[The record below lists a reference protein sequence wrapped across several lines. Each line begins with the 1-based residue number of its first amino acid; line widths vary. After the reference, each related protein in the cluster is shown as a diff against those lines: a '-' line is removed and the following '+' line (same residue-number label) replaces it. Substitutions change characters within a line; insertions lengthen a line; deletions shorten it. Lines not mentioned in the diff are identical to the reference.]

1 MPNGTSTAVTEAT
14 RLGEIGFPEFTAKL
28 VKDVFDALLAATL
41 RQMEAYSEL
50 VAATAKTL
58 QEYVAENKHLVSG
71 EEVWDWLV
79 RNLPGPAAS
88 VAADPTP
95 EDATLVRKD
104 VALLVED
111 EVPKIRQ
118 KVDLGQSWLPSGNE
132 GSLTIDSTSKR
143 TKILTEQDVNMI
155 TAKVREII
163 AGNRYTLL
171 KQMVRMGIIRL
182 VVDYGEIETR
192 LTFTTWGM
200 SQRDRTE
207 QESRVRALRLS
218 YGRTA
223 QTAVGGNLSNAIN
236 VSRVVQTGLAA
247 NYTSVSVRTTSSID
261 RDVSGSK
268 VDIYARVLIRFKSDY
283 LALGG

>member
-14 RLGEIGFPEFTAKL
+14 RLTDIGFPEFTAKL

-50 VAATAKTL
+50 LAATAKTL
-58 QEYVAENKHLVSG
+58 QEYVAENKQLVSG

-79 RNLPGPAAS
+79 KNLPGPAAS
-88 VAADPTP
+88 VTDPKP
-95 EDATLVRKD
+95 EDATLVRVGVSFDPSKD
-104 VALLVED
+104 AEKAQLQKIHEKVGYPATMPTSSVTLD
-111 EVPKIRQ
+111 E
-118 KVDLGQSWLPSGNE
+118 
-132 GSLTIDSTSKR
+132 TA
-143 TKILTEQDVNMI
+143 VNAI
-155 TAKVREII
+155 TDKVREII

-171 KQMVRMGIIRL
+171 KEMVRMGIIRL

-192 LTFTTWGM
+192 LTFTTYGE
-200 SQRDRTE
+200 SQ
-207 QESRVRALRLS
+207 QLKAASAYQSRAFGISGGVSARFKAVQASVAAS
-218 YGRTA
+218 Y
-223 QTAVGGNLSNAIN
+223 S
-236 VSRVVQTGLAA
+236 
-247 NYTSVSVRTTSSID
+247 SVSVRTTSSID

>member
-58 QEYVAENKHLVSG
+58 DDYVAENKELVSG

-79 RNLPGPAAS
+79 KNLPGPAAS
-88 VAADPTP
+88 VAANPTP
-95 EDATLVRKD
+95 GDATLVRVGVK
-104 VALLVED
+104 LTED
-111 EVPKIRQ
+111 ENTNTKEITKIR
-118 KVDLGQSWLPSGNE
+118 KKLGWTTQNWDPQLDNNNQYQ
-132 GSLTIDSTSKR
+132 LRDA
-143 TKILTEQDVNMI
+143 DI
-155 TAKVREII
+155 TNITGRVREII

-171 KQMVRMGIIRL
+171 KEMVRMGIIRL

-223 QTAVGGNLSNAIN
+223 QTAVSGNLSNATN
-236 VSRVVQTGLAA
+236 VLRAVQTGLAA

-261 RDVSGSK
+261 RDASGSK

>member
-1 MPNGTSTAVTEAT
+1 MPNGTSAAVTEAT
-14 RLGEIGFPEFTAKL
+14 RLNEIGFPEFTAKL
-28 VKDVFDALLAATL
+28 VKDVFDTLLAATL
-41 RQMEAYSEL
+41 HQMQAYSEL

-58 QEYVAENKHLVSG
+58 EDYIAENKALVSG

-79 RNLPGPAAS
+79 KNLPGPAAS
-88 VAADPTP
+88 VTNPQP
-95 EDATLVRKD
+95 EDATLVRTG
-104 VALLVED
+104 VALSAE
-111 EVPKIRQ
+111 EITKIRE
-118 KVDLGQSWLPSGNE
+118 KTGLPASWSPTGTNPSN
-132 GSLTIDSTSKR
+132 SLKDTD
-143 TKILTEQDVNMI
+143 DVNTI
-155 TAKVREII
+155 TDKVREII

-171 KQMVRMGIIRL
+171 KEMVSMGIIRL

-207 QESRVRALRLS
+207 LESRVRALGLS

-223 QTAVGGNLSNAIN
+223 QTAVSGNLSKAIN
-236 VSRVVQTGLAA
+236 VLRAVQTVLAA

-261 RDVSGSK
+261 RDASGSK

-283 LALGG
+283 QALGG

>member
-14 RLGEIGFPEFTAKL
+14 RLNDIGFPEFTAKL
-28 VKDVFDALLAATL
+28 VNDVFDVLLGATL
-41 RQMEAYSEL
+41 HQMEAYSEL

-58 QEYVAENKHLVSG
+58 QEYVAENKQLVSG

-79 RNLPGPAAS
+79 KNLPGPAES
-88 VAADPTP
+88 VTDPKP
-95 EDATLVRKD
+95 EDATLVRVGVSFDLEKNAEKAQLQKIHD
-104 VALLVED
+104 KVNYPATMPTSGSVTLD
-111 EVPKIRQ
+111 ENAV
-118 KVDLGQSWLPSGNE
+118 N
-132 GSLTIDSTSKR
+132 TITD
-143 TKILTEQDVNMI
+143 
-155 TAKVREII
+155 KVREII

-171 KQMVRMGIIRL
+171 KEMVRMGIIRL

-192 LTFTTWGM
+192 LTFTTYGESL
-200 SQRDRTE
+200 SQK
-207 QESRVRALRLS
+207 
-218 YGRTA
+218 TA
-223 QTAVGGNLSNAIN
+223 NTLNTKAFAATAN
-236 VSRVVQTGLAA
+236 VQTGKAINKWVKVSAAA

>member
-1 MPNGTSTAVTEAT
+1 VTEAT

-58 QEYVAENKHLVSG
+58 RDYVAENKELVSG

-79 RNLPGPAAS
+79 KNLPGPAAS
-88 VAADPTP
+88 VAANPTP
-95 EDATLVRKD
+95 EDATLVRKG
-104 VALLVED
+104 VALLVDD

-118 KVDLGQSWLPSGNE
+118 KVGLAEDWLPSGNE
-132 GSLTIDSTSKR
+132 GSLRIDDSTSKS
-143 TKILTEQDVNMI
+143 TKELTEQDVKTI

-171 KQMVRMGIIRL
+171 KEMVRMGIIRL

-192 LTFTTWGM
+192 LTFTTYGE
-200 SQRDRTE
+200 SQ
-207 QESRVRALRLS
+207 QLKAASAYQSRAFSISGGVSARLK
-218 YGRTA
+218 
-223 QTAVGGNLSNAIN
+223 
-236 VSRVVQTGLAA
+236 VVQASVAA
-247 NYTSVSVRTTSSID
+247 SYTSVSVRTTSSID

-268 VDIYARVLIRFKSDY
+268 VDIYARVFIRFKSDY
-283 LALGG
+283 VTLRG

>member
-14 RLGEIGFPEFTAKL
+14 RLNEIGFPEFTAKL
-28 VKDVFDALLAATL
+28 VKDVFDTLLAATL
-41 RQMEAYSEL
+41 HQMEAYSEL

-58 QEYVAENKHLVSG
+58 EDYVAENKELVSG

-79 RNLPGPAAS
+79 KNLPGPAAS
-88 VAADPTP
+88 VAANPTP

-104 VALLVED
+104 VALLVND

-118 KVDLGQSWLPSGNE
+118 KVKLDQNWTPSGEE
-132 GSLTIDSTSKR
+132 GSLTIDSASKP
-143 TKILTEQDVNMI
+143 TKKLIEPDVNTI

-171 KQMVRMGIIRL
+171 KEMVKMGIIRL

-200 SQRDRTE
+200 SQQDRTE
-207 QESRVRALRLS
+207 QESRVKALGLS
-218 YGRTA
+218 YSRTA
-223 QTAVGGNLSNAIN
+223 QTAVGGKLFKVIN
-236 VSRVVQTGLAA
+236 VSRAVQTSLAA
-247 NYTSVSVRTTSSID
+247 NYTSVSVRTTSSLD

-268 VDIYARVLIRFKSDY
+268 VDIYARVFIRFKSDY
-283 LALGG
+283 VALGG

>member
-14 RLGEIGFPEFTAKL
+14 RLTDIGFPEFTAKL

-58 QEYVAENKHLVSG
+58 QEYVAENKQLVSG

-79 RNLPGPAAS
+79 KNLPGPAAS
-88 VAADPTP
+88 VTDPKP
-95 EDATLVRKD
+95 EDATLVRVGVSFDPSKD
-104 VALLVED
+104 AEKAQLQKIHEKVGYPATMPTSSVTLD
-111 EVPKIRQ
+111 E
-118 KVDLGQSWLPSGNE
+118 
-132 GSLTIDSTSKR
+132 TA
-143 TKILTEQDVNMI
+143 VNAI
-155 TAKVREII
+155 TDKVREII

-171 KQMVRMGIIRL
+171 KEMVRMGIIRL

-207 QESRVRALRLS
+207 QESRVKALGLS

-223 QTAVGGNLSNAIN
+223 QTAVGGNLSKAIN
-236 VSRVVQTGLAA
+236 VSRAVQTGLAA
-247 NYTSVSVRTTSSID
+247 NYTSMSVRTTSSIE

-268 VDIYARVLIRFKSDY
+268 VDIYARVFIRFKSDY
-283 LALGG
+283 VALGG

>member
-1 MPNGTSTAVTEAT
+1 VTEAT

-79 RNLPGPAAS
+79 KNLPGPAAS
-88 VAADPTP
+88 VAANPTP

-104 VALLVED
+104 VALLVDD

-118 KVDLGQSWLPSGNE
+118 KVDLGQGWSPSGDQ
-132 GSLTIDSTSKR
+132 GSLTIDGTPKT
-143 TKILTEQDVNMI
+143 TKKLTENDVNTI

-171 KQMVRMGIIRL
+171 KEMVRMGIIRL

-192 LTFTTWGM
+192 LTFTTYG
-200 SQRDRTE
+200 
-207 QESRVRALRLS
+207 ESLAQ
-218 YGRTA
+218 RTA
-223 QTAVGGNLSNAIN
+223 TSLNTRAFAATAN
-236 VSRVVQTGLAA
+236 VQTGKAISKWVKVSAA
-247 NYTSVSVRTTSSID
+247 TNYSSMSVRTTSSID

-268 VDIYARVLIRFKSDY
+268 VDIYARVFIRFKSDY
-283 LALGG
+283 QALGG

>member
-14 RLGEIGFPEFTAKL
+14 RLTDIGFPEFTAKL

-58 QEYVAENKHLVSG
+58 QEYVAENKQLVSG

-79 RNLPGPAAS
+79 KNLPGPAAS
-88 VAADPTP
+88 VTEPTP
-95 EDATLVRKD
+95 EDATLVREGVK
-104 VALLVED
+104 LTED
-111 EVPKIRQ
+111 EDTKEITKIRE
-118 KVDLGQSWLPSGNE
+118 KLGWDTGDWNPQIVNNQYQLKAE
-132 GSLTIDSTSKR
+132 DI
-143 TKILTEQDVNMI
+143 TKII
-155 TAKVREII
+155 GRVREII

-171 KQMVRMGIIRL
+171 KEMVKMGIIRL

-192 LTFTTWGM
+192 LTFTTYGERQQLKAA
-200 SQRDRTE
+200 SAYQ
-207 QESRVRALRLS
+207 SRAFGISGGVSARFKAVQASVAAS
-218 YGRTA
+218 Y
-223 QTAVGGNLSNAIN
+223 S
-236 VSRVVQTGLAA
+236 
-247 NYTSVSVRTTSSID
+247 SVSVRTTSSID

-283 LALGG
+283 LALRG

>member
-1 MPNGTSTAVTEAT
+1 MPNGTSAAVTEAT
-14 RLGEIGFPEFTAKL
+14 RLSEIGFPEFTAKL

-58 QEYVAENKHLVSG
+58 DDYVAENKELVSG

-79 RNLPGPAAS
+79 KNLPGPAAS
-88 VAADPTP
+88 VAANPTP
-95 EDATLVRKD
+95 GDATLVRVGVK
-104 VALLVED
+104 LTED
-111 EVPKIRQ
+111 ENTNTKEITKIR
-118 KVDLGQSWLPSGNE
+118 KKLGWTTQNWDPQLDNNNQYQ
-132 GSLTIDSTSKR
+132 LRDA
-143 TKILTEQDVNMI
+143 DI
-155 TAKVREII
+155 TNITGRVREII

-171 KQMVRMGIIRL
+171 KEMVRMGIIRL

-207 QESRVRALRLS
+207 QESRVRALGLS

-223 QTAVGGNLSNAIN
+223 QTAVSGNLSNATN
-236 VSRVVQTGLAA
+236 VLRAVQTGLAA

-261 RDVSGSK
+261 RDASGSK

>member
-1 MPNGTSTAVTEAT
+1 MPNGTSAAVTEAT

-58 QEYVAENKHLVSG
+58 QEYVAENKQLVSG

-79 RNLPGPAAS
+79 KNLPGPAAS
-88 VAADPTP
+88 VAANPTP
-95 EDATLVRKD
+95 EDATLVRVGVTLNDSEK
-104 VALLVED
+104 VKV
-111 EVPKIRQ
+111 RQ
-118 KVDLGQSWLPSGNE
+118 KTGLPSS
-132 GSLTIDSTSKR
+132 GSNAWNPTSD
-143 TKILTEQDVNMI
+143 LQQADVDAV
-155 TAKVREII
+155 TDKVREII

-171 KQMVRMGIIRL
+171 KEMVRMGIIRL

-207 QESRVRALRLS
+207 QESRVRALGLS

-223 QTAVGGNLSNAIN
+223 QTAVSGNLSNAIN

>member
-58 QEYVAENKHLVSG
+58 QDYVEENKQLVSG

-79 RNLPGPAAS
+79 KNLPGPAAS
-88 VAADPTP
+88 VTNPQP
-95 EDATLVRKD
+95 EDATLVRVGVK
-104 VALLVED
+104 LTED
-111 EVPKIRQ
+111 QNTKEITKIREKLNWTTQ
-118 KVDLGQSWLPSGNE
+118 NWNPQVDNNKQYQLQE
-132 GSLTIDSTSKR
+132 AD
-143 TKILTEQDVNMI
+143 I
-155 TAKVREII
+155 TNITGRVREII

-171 KQMVRMGIIRL
+171 KEMVRMGIIRL
-182 VVDYGEIETR
+182 VVDYGEIETK

-207 QESRVRALRLS
+207 QESRVRALGLS

-223 QTAVGGNLSNAIN
+223 QTAVSGNLSKAIN
-236 VSRVVQTGLAA
+236 VLRAVQTGLAA

-261 RDVSGSK
+261 RDASGSK

>member
-14 RLGEIGFPEFTAKL
+14 RLNEIGFPEFATKL

-58 QEYVAENKHLVSG
+58 QEYVAENKQLVSG

-79 RNLPGPAAS
+79 KNLPGPAAS
-88 VAADPTP
+88 VTDPKP

-104 VALLVED
+104 VALNQG
-111 EVPKIRQ
+111 EVT
-118 KVDLGQSWLPSGNE
+118 KVNNKVGLTGTDALPASG
-132 GSLTIDSTSKR
+132 SSSTH
-143 TKILTEQDVNMI
+143 TVTDPDIQII
-155 TAKVREII
+155 TDKVREII

-171 KQMVRMGIIRL
+171 KEMVKMGIIRL
-182 VVDYGEIETR
+182 VVDCGEIETR
-192 LTFTTWGM
+192 LTFTTYG
-200 SQRDRTE
+200 
-207 QESRVRALRLS
+207 ESLQLKAASAYHSKAFGISGGASARFKAVQASVAAS
-218 YGRTA
+218 Y
-223 QTAVGGNLSNAIN
+223 S
-236 VSRVVQTGLAA
+236 
-247 NYTSVSVRTTSSID
+247 SVSVRTTSSID

>member
-14 RLGEIGFPEFTAKL
+14 RLTDIGFPEFTAKL

-79 RNLPGPAAS
+79 KNLPGPAAS
-88 VAADPTP
+88 VTDPKP

-104 VALLVED
+104 VVLNED
-111 EVPKIRQ
+111 EVTKVNNKVGLTGTDALTATGTPKTHT
-118 KVDLGQSWLPSGNE
+118 VTQSDIQ
-132 GSLTIDSTSKR
+132 TITD
-143 TKILTEQDVNMI
+143 
-155 TAKVREII
+155 KVREII

-171 KQMVRMGIIRL
+171 QKMVSMGIIRL

-192 LTFTTWGM
+192 LTFTTYGE
-200 SQRDRTE
+200 SQ
-207 QESRVRALRLS
+207 QLKAASAYQSRAFGISGGVSARFKAVQASVAAS
-218 YGRTA
+218 Y
-223 QTAVGGNLSNAIN
+223 S
-236 VSRVVQTGLAA
+236 
-247 NYTSVSVRTTSSID
+247 SVSVRTTSSID

>member
-1 MPNGTSTAVTEAT
+1 
-14 RLGEIGFPEFTAKL
+14 

-58 QEYVAENKHLVSG
+58 QEYVAENKQLVSG
-71 EEVWDWLV
+71 EEVWEWLV
-79 RNLPGPAAS
+79 KNLPGPAES
-88 VAADPTP
+88 VAANPTP
-95 EDATLVRKD
+95 EDATLVRVGVGLNDSEKD
-104 VALLVED
+104 KV
-111 EVPKIRQ
+111 RQ
-118 KVDLGQSWLPSGNE
+118 KTGLSPDKWNP
-132 GSLTIDSTSKR
+132 TSD
-143 TKILTEQDVNMI
+143 LTETDVDAVTN
-155 TAKVREII
+155 KVREII

-171 KQMVRMGIIRL
+171 KEMIKLGIIRL

-207 QESRVRALRLS
+207 QESRVKALGLS

-223 QTAVGGNLSNAIN
+223 QTAVGGNLSKAIN
-236 VSRVVQTGLAA
+236 VSRAVQTGLAA
-247 NYTSVSVRTTSSID
+247 NYTSVSARTTSSID

-283 LALGG
+283 LALGE